1 MIKKM
6 AARDPQERLSLMTA
20 LDEFAGRVRLF
31 RRQPFPTH
39 WAKVVNGVGLVSLVT
54 RVERTLGEVAALG
67 GWNPDYLRATGQAHT
82 IDADLREMLASFNQV
97 LPALTAEP
105 RQYFE
110 QCRSLVADATAL
122 ADAWWAWA
130 DGREKV
136 RREH

>member
-1 MIKKM
+1 M
-6 AARDPQERLSLMTA
+6 
-20 LDEFAGRVRLF
+20 
-31 RRQPFPTH
+31 
-39 WAKVVNGVGLVSLVT
+39 VT

-67 GWNPDYLRATGQAHT
+67 GWNPDYLRATARRA
-82 IDADLREMLASFNQV
+82 IDADLREIPASFHQV
-97 LPALTAEP
+97 LPALPAEP

-130 DGREKV
+130 DGGEKV